1 MINKIKKLKVL
12 AINPGSDSVK
22 IALYEE
28 NNLMF
33 RENIKNSISELKNN
47 LDLNLIIPSKIKKIL
62 DKLNEH
68 SVLL

>member
-1 MINKIKKLKVL
+1 M
-12 AINPGSDSVK
+12 
-22 IALYEE
+22 YEE

-68 SVLL
+68 SVLLEEIDAFLWKSRWTYFLKRGYIE